1 MNITLES
8 ELQYDAQQKI
18 EWNDRVYHPDYGY
31 GTVFHIEDDMVDVM
45 FDNISGTA
53 NGYSQYKYDFGS
65 ATRKGVIYPSLDP
78 SIFELKYP
86 NSDVEGRVT
95 TY

>member
-8 ELQYDAQQKI
+8 ELEYYAQQKI

-45 FDNISGTA
+45 FDNIYYT
-53 NGYSQYKYDFGS
+53 KYLHKKYL
-65 ATRKGVIYPSLDP
+65 RKSLDL
-78 SIFELKYP
+78 SK
-86 NSDVEGRVT
+86 
-95 TY
+95 